1 MLSRCKYI
9 YSSGLLAGVG
19 DGRRAADA
27 PGYRDLSPPPPAQ
40 PEALAHCSCLM
51 GKKVGSLR
59 SASPPTGEPELLIS
73 LPVEQ
78 QLQELKPNGSN
89 SGNRKIPTLSSCR
102 RGRREALRST
112 ARDAAIQPLG
122 IKSLPGGL
130 VAGAPCIRVNEASG
144 AVIRGDPK
152 HRWPARPHSVSGL
165 EPPSLVVLESLEA
178 SERHRVH
185 GPGPY
190 SGRPKARYVS

>member
-1 MLSRCKYI
+1 
-9 YSSGLLAGVG
+9 LAAVVARPM
-19 DGRRAADA
+19 RRATVTC
-27 PGYRDLSPPPPAQ
+27 PRPRPPSLKHSPTARVLW
-40 PEALAHCSCLM
+40 E
-51 GKKVGSLR
+51 KKVGSLR
-59 SASPPTGEPELLIS
+59 SASPPTGELLIS

-102 RGRREALRST
+102 RGRRKALRST
-112 ARDAAIQPLG
+112 ARDAAIRPLG
-122 IKSLPGGL
+122 FSSLPGGL

-165 EPPSLVVLESLEA
+165 EPPSLFVLESLEA
-178 SERHRVH
+178 SAHHRVH